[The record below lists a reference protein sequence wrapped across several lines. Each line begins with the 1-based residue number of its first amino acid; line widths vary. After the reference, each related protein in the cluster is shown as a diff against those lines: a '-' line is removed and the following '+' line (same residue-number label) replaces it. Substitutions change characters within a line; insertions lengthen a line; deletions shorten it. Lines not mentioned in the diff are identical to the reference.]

1 MIAVNVLNI
10 VIVIFALLG
19 AIDRILNNRFGIG
32 KEFERGFELFGG
44 LALSM
49 IGMIVMVPLLADLMQ
64 PLLTLIY
71 NVFGI
76 DPSLLP
82 TLLIANDQGGAKLA
96 VEVAQN
102 AEIGMF
108 NGLVVSCMM
117 GGTICFT
124 IPVSLTSVPKRQHKE
139 LLLGMLCGITT
150 IPVGCLVGG
159 LIARISFGP
168 LMLNLLPLILFSVV
182 IALGLAL
189 CPDLCA
195 RIFNVLGV
203 IIKVLITTGLAL
215 ALLRYLTGVEL
226 IRGLTPLEEAAEAPL
241 ICAFYLTGVLPML
254 SILSRLISKPMRR
267 LSEKLKVNEHSVMG
281 LVSTLANSI
290 TTFAEMEKMD
300 KKGVMINSA
309 FAISAAFAF
318 SDHLAFTLAFNGS
331 YVGIVTIAKLV
342 GGLTSV
348 LVSCMLYNKLYKEE
362 NA

>member
-1 MIAVNVLNI
+1 MNVLNI
-10 VIVIFALLG
+10 VIVIFAMLG
-19 AIDRILNNRFGIG
+19 AIDRILNNKFGIG
-32 KEFERGFELFGG
+32 NEFERGFELFGG

-64 PLLTLIY
+64 PVLTFIY

-96 VEVAQN
+96 VEVAKN
-102 AEIGMF
+102 AQLGMF

-124 IPVSLTSVPKRQHKE
+124 IPFSLTAVPKARHKE

-150 IPVGCLVGG
+150 IPVGCFVGG
-159 LIARISFGP
+159 LIARIP
-168 LMLNLLPLILFSVV
+168 LGLLMHNLLPLILFSVV
-182 IALGLAL
+182 IAFGLAF

-195 RIFNVLGV
+195 RIFNVLGI
-203 IIKVLITTGLAL
+203 IIKVLITVGLAL
-215 ALLRYLTGVEL
+215 SILRYLTGIEI

-241 ICAFYLTGVLPML
+241 ICTFYLTGVLPML
-254 SILSRLISKPMRR
+254 SIISRLIAKPMKAMG
-267 LSEKLKVNEHSVMG
+267 EKLKVNEQSVLG

-300 KKGVMINSA
+300 KKGLLLNAA
-309 FAISAAFAF
+309 FCISAAFVF
-318 SDHLAFTLAFNGS
+318 SDHLAFTMSFNS
-331 YVGIVTIAKLV
+331 EYVGIVIISKMISA
-342 GGLTSV
+342 LTS
-348 LVSCMLYNKLYKEE
+348 LVVGVMLYNKLYKNE
-362 NA
+362 AQQ